1 MLRSWIHQLSCHQTR
16 ISWPRDTLLGNLQES
31 VLTRRMERRV
41 VTIRRVASASFLPIP
56 FPYCYHFL
64 FVIVEPWRA
73 HRSPVI
79 YRRTVEN
86 AWRTHGERVYFPG
99 ERSDFCLESIQVLK
113 SEHFSSVL
121 LENTDVLH
129 AFSMRSPTFSC
140 KLQENALI
148 EKRVLL

>member
-1 MLRSWIHQLSCHQTR
+1 MRY
-16 ISWPRDTLLGNLQES
+16 PA
-31 VLTRRMERRV
+31 TRRVYPHRETFSWVIYKRAFSPGEWSV

-64 FVIVEPWRA
+64 FVLVEPWRA

>member
-1 MLRSWIHQLSCHQTR
+1 
-16 ISWPRDTLLGNLQES
+16 
-31 VLTRRMERRV
+31 
-41 VTIRRVASASFLPIP
+41 
-56 FPYCYHFL
+56 
-64 FVIVEPWRA
+64 
-73 HRSPVI
+73 
-79 YRRTVEN
+79 VEN

>member
-1 MLRSWIHQLSCHQTR
+1 
-16 ISWPRDTLLGNLQES
+16 
-31 VLTRRMERRV
+31 
-41 VTIRRVASASFLPIP
+41 
-56 FPYCYHFL
+56 
-64 FVIVEPWRA
+64 
-73 HRSPVI
+73 
-79 YRRTVEN
+79 VEN

-99 ERSDFCLESIQVLK
+99 ERSDFCLELIQVLK

-121 LENTDVLH
+121 LENTHVLH